1 MKDRFNQVLPSGMLV
16 AVTQGLSA
24 AFHTAARGHSKP
36 KPITLDA
43 HLLPK
48 RMHHNRAEIE
58 AANLCGCIS
67 CEQIF
72 QRSDIRRWVGAGATA
87 VCPRCDIAAVVGSS
101 AGFELTSE
109 LLHRAHQLV
118 FEGFGLSS
126 QFLQRTPTKEK
137 ALRSVEA
144 PSVTGDIRKSA
155 YGPQPALSSPA
166 GRVLPSN

>member
-1 MKDRFNQVLPSGMLV
+1 MLA
-16 AVTQGLSA
+16 AVTKALSA
-24 AFHTAARGHSKP
+24 ALETAREHSKP

-48 RMHHNRAEIE
+48 RMHHNRSAIE

-72 QRSDIRRWVGAGATA
+72 QRREIRRWVAAGATA
-87 VCPRCDIAAVVGSS
+87 VCPRCDVAAVVGSS
-101 AGFELTSE
+101 AGFELTPE
-109 LLHRAHQLV
+109 LLHRAHQLL
-118 FEGFGLSS
+118 FEGLGLSS
-126 QFLQRTPTKEK
+126 QFLQRTPIKEK

-144 PSVTGDIRKSA
+144 PNVTGDIRKSA